1 MSLAHLIVTLVM
13 KIKSV
18 KDAFL
23 DLFLRVIFVL
33 LLLNALMVII
43 NMNSSVSGNV
53 QLVLLNRMDIV

>member
-33 LLLNALMVII
+33 LLLNVLMVII
-43 NMNSSVSGNV
+43 NMNNSVSGNV
-53 QLVLLNRMDIV
+53 QLVLLNRMGIV

>member
-1 MSLAHLIVTLVM
+1 M

>member
-1 MSLAHLIVTLVM
+1 M

-33 LLLNALMVII
+33 LLLNVLMVII
-43 NMNSSVSGNV
+43 NMNNSVSGNV
-53 QLVLLNRMDIV
+53 QLVLLNRMGIV